1 MGEYSEAIN
10 MSENMIRVMSCVTEE
25 QLHNLIKEL
34 SVNRAENVEEIKV
47 AVTQIKAIRYWETLY
62 SVR

>member
-1 MGEYSEAIN
+1 

-34 SVNRAENVEEIKV
+34 LVNRAENVEEIKV